1 MLCLPVMNGGTEREG
16 GSKFVLFSLSVQ
28 LFSLPLKGVIRC
40 WRAVGRSGC
49 CVVLCRAGAAGG
61 PSITPSFF

>member
-40 WRAVGRSGC
+40 WRAVGRA
-49 CVVLCRAGAAGG
+49 VVLCRAGAAGG